1 MDKERTRAKE
11 KIMKLPG
18 NIKLGQVF
26 TGYGKAFANE
36 KINEAKLKKGDH
48 IKSMGEVGVVNKI
61 KGQVAY
67 VKFDSN
73 PKSFHPILVSTVKYK
88 GKHKGK
94 DLYEEGIVNEAVKPI
109 KLSGNLKKDL
119 KTVTD
124 IAGKMVKYAKDNFN
138 TYIPTGHML
147 SQLINGG
154 STEKG
159 VLKYNISHLAK
170 AINTDLKK
178 KYMKDFMGE
187 SINEAKSKSQ
197 KQLDILFKL
206 SIGANVKNGEDRLYK
221 LTQAWEAWNVDND
234 DQYDDLLDPLFAAV
248 ELVQDAGEPG
258 KNNVTKDKEYYM
270 YIKSA
275 DKLLKQFNKDAKKAM
290 KLHTEGKLTEVKI
303 GDMVKIDKAYGGG
316 KGKVKDKKG
325 SFVVVNGSSYH
336 ESDVKVV
343 NESVSKLTEGRK
355 HALLR
360 VEPRNYEAMID
371 KLQDMNIN
379 HNRESRNVIKVYTD
393 RIPSKV
399 LYKLTHD
406 VYVDKFVLKEG
417 KLTEGRGKKVSKN
430 MWKKM
435 SDDEKYNALLT
446 VVKDPDEAEEYIESK
461 WSDLPSGFERDMY
474 TESVVNEAK
483 VWTLISGGK
492 GFIKDVSGKTTM
504 KLKDALKFKNIKA
517 ATKASSTM
525 ANAGVPNMVHVMNE
539 TAVPPKHHRM
549 PDGEIMADKD
559 HVDEGQ
565 PIFQDTPNELAYLDF
580 KKWANKNRKSVH
592 NILVKA
598 VEDGRDPGTDI
609 FLALRQVWLAWA
621 NKKAKEFSRIPN
633 KGPEGKDFGRALA
646 VMMKKDNLIIK
657 RSGNKLTD
665 LGESNS
671 FVDKL
676 KEAAGIWN
684 KPDKLNEMDINDPVL
699 VAMRAFRTSYLKKV
713 KKGDAAPKVKKI
725 SMNKYYKLMDKESDL
740 IDQMKDASKELAG
753 MFSDMNQEAGQKGA
767 EWTDA
772 DANRYGG
779 DLDKL
784 QSKYE
789 KLAKEKAK
797 VKDQIM
803 NYRIN

>member
-1 MDKERTRAKE
+1 
-11 KIMKLPG
+11 
-18 NIKLGQVF
+18 
-26 TGYGKAFANE
+26 
-36 KINEAKLKKGDH
+36 
-48 IKSMGEVGVVNKI
+48 
-61 KGQVAY
+61 
-67 VKFDSN
+67 
-73 PKSFHPILVSTVKYK
+73 
-88 GKHKGK
+88 
-94 DLYEEGIVNEAVKPI
+94 
-109 KLSGNLKKDL
+109 
-119 KTVTD
+119 
-124 IAGKMVKYAKDNFN
+124 
-138 TYIPTGHML
+138 
-147 SQLINGG
+147 
-154 STEKG
+154 
-159 VLKYNISHLAK
+159 
-170 AINTDLKK
+170 
-178 KYMKDFMGE
+178 
-187 SINEAKSKSQ
+187 
-197 KQLDILFKL
+197 
-206 SIGANVKNGEDRLYK
+206 
-221 LTQAWEAWNVDND
+221 
-234 DQYDDLLDPLFAAV
+234 
-248 ELVQDAGEPG
+248 
-258 KNNVTKDKEYYM
+258 
-270 YIKSA
+270 
-275 DKLLKQFNKDAKKAM
+275 
-290 KLHTEGKLTEVKI
+290 
-303 GDMVKIDKAYGGG
+303 
-316 KGKVKDKKG
+316 
-325 SFVVVNGSSYH
+325 
-336 ESDVKVV
+336 
-343 NESVSKLTEGRK
+343 
-355 HALLR
+355 
-360 VEPRNYEAMID
+360 
-371 KLQDMNIN
+371 
-379 HNRESRNVIKVYTD
+379 
-393 RIPSKV
+393 
-399 LYKLTHD
+399 
-406 VYVDKFVLKEG
+406 
-417 KLTEGRGKKVSKN
+417 
-430 MWKKM
+430 
-435 SDDEKYNALLT
+435 
-446 VVKDPDEAEEYIESK
+446 
-461 WSDLPSGFERDMY
+461 
-474 TESVVNEAK
+474 
-483 VWTLISGGK
+483 
-492 GFIKDVSGKTTM
+492 M

-539 TAVPPKHHRM
+539 TALPPKHHRM

-676 KEAAGIWN
+676 KEAADIWN
-684 KPDKLNEMDINDPVL
+684 KPDKLNEMDIYDPVL